1 MALLR
6 QRTASDDAYVLE
18 GDRVTLRLPRQ
29 GDYAEWAELR
39 ARSRAFLS
47 PWEPTWPADDLTRM
61 AFRRRLRR
69 YTRDIRDDVAYP
81 FFVFSSRTGK
91 LVGGCT
97 LSNIRRGVSQTCSL
111 GYWVGEPYKQQGFT
125 SAAVQAL
132 IPFVFE
138 QLKLHRLEAACLPS
152 NDASTK
158 LLLTCGFTREGY
170 ARNYL
175 RIDGAWRDHL
185 LFAIL
190 STDPRP

>member
-6 QRTASDDAYVLE
+6 HRSAGDDAYALE
-18 GDRVTLRLPRQ
+18 GDGVTLRLPRQ

-39 ARSRAFLS
+39 ARSRAFLT
-47 PWEPTWPADDLTRM
+47 PWEPTWPADDLTRT

-69 YTRDIRDDVAYP
+69 YGRDVRDDAAYP
-81 FFVFSSRTGK
+81 FFVFSSRTGR

-97 LSNIRRGVSQTCSL
+97 LSNIRRGVAQTCSL
-111 GYWVGEPYKQQGFT
+111 GYWVGDPYKQQGFT
-125 SAAVQAL
+125 GAAVRTL
-132 IPFVFE
+132 IPFVFD

-152 NDASTK
+152 NEPSAR
-158 LLLTCGFTREGY
+158 LLLACGFTREGY